1 MLDKFM
7 EKMIEGATSAYL
19 PKLEEKAKAR
29 KAELEEMKL
38 KVRSNPEEVEE
49 WFEKEIDKLQNI
61 NIKDIMKNATAGI

>member
-19 PKLEEKAKAR
+19 PKLEEKANAR

-38 KVRSNPEEVEE
+38 KVRTNPEQVEE

>member
-1 MLDKFM
+1 MLDEFM

-38 KVRSNPEEVEE
+38 KVRTNPEQVEE

>member
-1 MLDKFM
+1 MD
-7 EKMIEGATSAYL
+7 KMIEGATSAYL

-38 KVRSNPEEVEE
+38 KVRTNPEQVEE

>member
-29 KAELEEMKL
+29 KAELEEIKH
-38 KVRSNPEEVEE
+38 KVRTNPEQVEE

-61 NIKDIMKNATAGI
+61 DIKEIMKNATAGI